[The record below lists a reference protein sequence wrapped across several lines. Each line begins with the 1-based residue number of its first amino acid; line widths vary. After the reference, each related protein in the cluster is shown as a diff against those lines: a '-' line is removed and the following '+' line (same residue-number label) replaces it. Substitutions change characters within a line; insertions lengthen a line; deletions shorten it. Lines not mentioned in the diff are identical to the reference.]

1 MFNDKSFFKNQI
13 NFFKKLKIFSL
24 FEHWNSLNKK
34 RDLTKKK
41 FDKMVLVR
49 NIIGTLFSMYDVMIT
64 IGTLGY
70 VF

>member
-49 NIIGTLFSMYDVMIT
+49 NIIGTPFS
-64 IGTLGY
+64 
-70 VF
+70 